1 MFFRSYACEWNADTT
16 TSGLGAGLGD
26 TEFSVTAY
34 PGICAADQ
42 DCWGNP
48 RGQVHQW
55 FYTSD
60 TSYHASVIHGGKL
73 MTRDHFR
80 PPRNLRLLTYS
91 GVDKPEPWDFSK
103 RPAADIVVI
112 NIGTNDNNQ
121 ANNVSTAAYIDALTK
136 IIQGVHGKWPK
147 AQVIVMVSFGVPNLT
162 APEFELTQLSL
173 SHSGSAFTSPATRI
187 YPTRPRA
194 G

>member
-1 MFFRSYACEWNADTT
+1 MSIRSFFDGREADTI

-60 TSYHASVIHGGKL
+60 TSYRASVMYGGEL
-73 MTRDHFR
+73 F
-80 PPRNLRLLTYS
+80 LRIFLSVKVRLT
-91 GVDKPEPWDFSK
+91 
-103 RPAADIVVI
+103 
-112 NIGTNDNNQ
+112 
-121 ANNVSTAAYIDALTK
+121 
-136 IIQGVHGKWPK
+136 
-147 AQVIVMVSFGVPNLT
+147 
-162 APEFELTQLSL
+162 
-173 SHSGSAFTSPATRI
+173 
-187 YPTRPRA
+187 
-194 G
+194 